1 MTLAEIEAALRQGDV
16 DQLIATGGRD
26 AGLRRLLARAL
37 RRSAFALQDRPEL
50 TLPTLYRVCVGRPE
64 LAPMLAAWQA
74 EWEAAKR
81 GAWLKALTA
90 PIYELESALLSEYP
104 DAEPTVAVVRP
115 LLRVDDIDQ
124 PTGFFAV
131 IDDERNER
139 WLFPKS
145 GDDSFDAI
153 MRLNANEVI
162 VAGWFCDYDGVVAR
176 LDLAAQRI
184 VWRRELG
191 RVMWSVHVQNDGR
204 VLVLDS
210 LRGYFLDPADGQT
223 LASFAAPKGKC
234 TLSPDGTTLD
244 VKADGVCR
252 GFSVEQLCQS
262 TGNGLARSRSGFV
275 SAEFSIDGSL
285 LVTCLEMWNADTG
298 AHIASLDG
306 DSGGYLE
313 GGPPKRGRRV
323 VPSGFIET
331 SMRGTHRWGANGRP
345 LHRNDARFVHWHELT
360 FSDDGTWMAI
370 KAGGSGK
377 LEIRDVD
384 SQAVK
389 VASAVMPSKNFI
401 WVGNSDA
408 VAYISEPAKA
418 AEAEARTVRLL
429 HLDGRDELVSTLPDA
444 RALRVS
450 CDGRMLAVVGAAT
463 VELWRLAGTST
474 TTVATEPAADAS
486 AAPTL
491 AGVVALPAELQGR
504 ANTYGRETRALDAL
518 DELLHHQHGYRVR
531 AHPWI
536 GSYANG
542 MFTITDER
550 TSNVVAEVPCD
561 GPLLPDPT
569 GTRWASRTELFA
581 LVGAE

>member
-16 DQLIATGGRD
+16 DQLIAMVERD
-26 AGLRRLLARAL
+26 AGVGRQLARAL
-37 RRSAFALQDRPEL
+37 RRAAYTLQN
-50 TLPTLYRVCVGRPE
+50 RPE
-64 LAPMLAAWQA
+64 LALPALQRVCMGTPELTPLLAAWA
-74 EWEAAKR
+74 TEWASWQR
-81 GAWLKALTA
+81 GAWFKALTA
-90 PIYELESALLSEYP
+90 PLYELESALLSEYP
-104 DAEPTVAVVRP
+104 DPEPIAAMVRP
-115 LLRVDDIDQ
+115 LLRVDNINQ

-153 MRLNANEVI
+153 VRLNANEVI

-191 RVMWSVHVQNDGR
+191 RVMWSVQVQNDGR

-223 LASFAAPKGKC
+223 LASFPAPKGKC
-234 TLSPDGTTLD
+234 TLSLDGTALN
-244 VKADGVCR
+244 VKNDGVCR
-252 GFSVEQLCQS
+252 EFLVEQLCQS
-262 TGNGLARSRSGFV
+262 TGNGVPRSRSGFI

-285 LVTCLEMWNADTG
+285 LVTGLEMWNAHTG

-323 VPSGFIET
+323 VPRGFIET
-331 SMRGTHRWGANGRP
+331 SMRGTHRWGANGQP

-370 KAGGSGK
+370 KDRSGK

-389 VASAVMPSKNFI
+389 VASAVMPSKHFI
-401 WVGNSDA
+401 WVGDSDA

-444 RALRVS
+444 CALRVS
-450 CDGRMLAVVGAAT
+450 CDGETLAVVGVTT
-463 VELWRLAGTST
+463 VELWHLASLSSLLAEASGPTS
-474 TTVATEPAADAS
+474 
-486 AAPTL
+486 
-491 AGVVALPAELQGR
+491 AGVVALPAELQSNAKTRDR
-504 ANTYGRETRALDAL
+504 ATRALDAL
-518 DELLHHQHGYRVR
+518 DELLHQQHGYRVR

-550 TSNVVAEVPCD
+550 TCAVVAEVPCD